1 MTIGCIVQAR
11 MGSSRLSG
19 KVMMD
24 VEKDKP
30 VLHYV
35 ISQLRFC
42 KLIDKLIVATTTLV
56 EDDKIVKYC
65 NDLGVD
71 SFRGSAQNV
80 LDRYYQCAKKFS
92 ISTIVR
98 IPSDKPLIDPEI
110 VDRIIDKFR
119 LNAYDYVINFSPP
132 TFPSGTEVEVF
143 SFKALEIAWKNAE
156 LPSEKEHVTS
166 YIENHKEKFK
176 IFNVT
181 LPEDLSCYRWAVD
194 RIEDLMLVRNIASR
208 IKKRPILIGDIID
221 LFKKEPQLADIN
233 KNVNREEGNLKSL
246 KEDEEYLKSTKTT
259 NR

>member
-1 MTIGCIVQAR
+1 MTVGCIVQAR
-11 MGSSRLSG
+11 MGSSRLPS

-24 VEKDKP
+24 VEKGKP
-30 VLHYV
+30 VLYYV

-42 KLIDKLIVATTTLV
+42 KLIDKLIVATTTLA

-65 NDLGVD
+65 NDLDVD
-71 SFRGSAQNV
+71 SYRGSVQNV

-110 VDRIIDKFR
+110 VDSIIDKFR
-119 LNAYDYVINFSPP
+119 VKSYDYVVNFSPS

-143 SFKALEIAWKNAE
+143 SFEALETAWKNAE

-166 YIENHKEKFK
+166 YIDNHKEKFK

-181 LPEDLSCYRWAVD
+181 LPEDLSRYRWAVD
-194 RIEDLMLVRNIASR
+194 RIEDLTLVRNIASK
-208 IKKRPILIGDIID
+208 IKKRPILMGDIID

-233 KNVNREEGNLKSL
+233 KNVNREEGTLKSL
-246 KEDEEYLKSTKTT
+246 KEDGKYLKSRKTI
-259 NR
+259 NH

>member
-1 MTIGCIVQAR
+1 MAIGCIVQAR
-11 MGSSRLSG
+11 IGSSRLPG

-24 VEKDKP
+24 IEKDKP
-30 VLHYV
+30 VLYYV
-35 ISQLRFC
+35 ISQLQYC

-65 NDLGVD
+65 NELCVD
-71 SFRGSAQNV
+71 SYRGSPQNV

-110 VDRIIDKFR
+110 VDSIIDKFT

-132 TFPSGTEVEVF
+132 TFPSGTEVEIF
-143 SFKALEIAWKNAE
+143 SFKTLETAWKNAE

-166 YIENHKEKFK
+166 YIDNHKEKFK

-194 RIEDLMLVRNIASR
+194 RIEDLMLVRNIASK
-208 IKKRPILIGDIID
+208 IKKRPILMRYIID
-221 LFKKEPQLADIN
+221 LFKKEPQLVDIN
-233 KNVNREEGNLKSL
+233 KNVNREEGNIKSL
-246 KEDEEYLKSTKTT
+246 KEDEEYLKSRKV
-259 NR
+259 

>member
-11 MGSSRLSG
+11 MGSSRLPG

-35 ISQLRFC
+35 ISQLRYC
-42 KLIDKLIVATTTLV
+42 KLIDKLIVATTTLS

-65 NDLGVD
+65 KELGVD

-92 ISTIVR
+92 ITTIVR

-110 VDRIIDKFR
+110 VDSVIDKFR
-119 LNAYDYVINFSPP
+119 LNSYDYVINFSPP

-143 SFKALEIAWKNAE
+143 SFKALETAWKNAV

-166 YIENHKEKFK
+166 YIDNHKEKFK
-176 IFNVT
+176 IFNVMQ
-181 LPEDLSCYRWAVD
+181 PEDLSRYRWAVD
-194 RIEDLMLVRNIASR
+194 RMEDLTLVRNIVSK
-208 IKKRPILIGDIID
+208 IKKRPILMRDVLD
-221 LFKKEPQLADIN
+221 LFKKEPHLVDIN
-233 KNVNREEGNLKSL
+233 KNVNREEGNIKSL
-246 KEDEEYLKSTKTT
+246 KEDEEFLKSRKV
-259 NR
+259 